1 MKKSQITL
9 LILLVVA
16 AAMTV
21 GCGSSSVPTF
31 KQMSFLSNR
40 SATPATPLFL
50 MNLDGSGVTPVATS
64 SSNAYSPSNS
74 ANVKAI
80 AFASNGN
87 VWISDASG
95 TTQSQ
100 LTNYDDDTQWAFEA
114 RISPNGKKIVYAMYD
129 SNASLYSLWVINPD
143 GSGAVNLTATL
154 PTGMTG
160 CYNGSFSADSSKIVY
175 SCYGQS
181 SYGLYIVKADGTGS
195 VTTVTT
201 QTFFMDTPAFSPD
214 GKQIVFVQFSGSTA
228 AQHVPHFH
236 RGRLARSHAADAIS
250 NSGIASVD
258 LDGSNMNV
266 LVSAADLYEAEILN
280 STLYYTAY
288 DSTVENYQIYKA
300 NLDGTGS
307 LKISDGTAEDYLGL
321 SAD

>member
-1 MKKSQITL
+1 LKKSQITL

-40 SATPATPLFL
+40 SVTPATPLFV
-50 MNLDGSGVTPVATS
+50 MNLDGSGVTPVALTS
-64 SSNAYSPSNS
+64 DGAYSPSNS
-74 ANVKAI
+74 ANLKSIV
-80 AFASNGN
+80 FASSGN

-95 TTQSQ
+95 TNQKQ
-100 LTNYDDDTQWAFEA
+100 LTTYDDNTQWAFEA
-114 RISPNGKKIVYAMYD
+114 RISPNGKTIAYAMYD
-129 SNASLYSLWVINPD
+129 SNASLYTLWVINPD
-143 GSGAVNLTATL
+143 GTGAVNLTATL

-175 SCYGQS
+175 SCYGPS
-181 SYGLYIVKADGTGS
+181 SYGLYLVKADGTGS

-214 GKQIVFVQFSGSTA
+214 GKQIFFVQFSGPSAQRVPRLKRARFSRSNAAPVIST
-228 AQHVPHFH
+228 
-236 RGRLARSHAADAIS
+236 
-250 NSGIASVD
+250 SGIASID
-258 LDGSNMNV
+258 LDGSNLNV
-266 LVSAADLYEAEILN
+266 LVSANSLYEVEVLN

-288 DSTVENYQIYKA
+288 DSTVDTYQIYKA

-307 LKISDGTAEDYLGL
+307 VKVSDGTAEDYLGL